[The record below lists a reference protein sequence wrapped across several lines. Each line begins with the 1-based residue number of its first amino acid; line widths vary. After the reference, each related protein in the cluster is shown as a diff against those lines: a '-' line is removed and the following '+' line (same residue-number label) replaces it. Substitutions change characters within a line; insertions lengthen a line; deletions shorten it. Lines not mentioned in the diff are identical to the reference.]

1 MREKGQGVV
10 NDAPVPEDAPKT
22 QAGGPGSGAGGGR
35 KRTRMS
41 PFDDS
46 SGGAPVEYLSSTLV
60 SSAMQLPSTQLRSSA
75 SRTAELPLQASRMP
89 TSISARS
96 EPASHFAQK
105 NRPLNGCAD
114 VASTFALSTIRPM
127 RGCRTPFWNGR
138 VVHGRLTSRR
148 FHPPIRFKSRSDAG
162 ARNRGVWCSEE
173 AFRSKKSMLV

>member
-10 NDAPVPEDAPKT
+10 NDAHVPEDAPKI
-22 QAGGPGSGAGGGR
+22 QSGGPGSGAGGGR
-35 KRTRMS
+35 KRPQMS

-46 SGGAPVEYLSSTLV
+46 SGGTSRIPFEYSGELGH
-60 SSAMQLPSTQLRSSA
+60 AAPSTQLRSSA

-173 AFRSKKSMLV
+173 VFLSKKSMLV